1 MHMVCAHCFAEI
13 FSLGETPW
21 PGVGDMEV
29 VRNVRLG
36 KKMDPPARC
45 PPAVYEIM
53 SGCWETSPGD
63 RPTAASMLQSL
74 EQLGPDDLV
83 TERRGSVLLLKY
95 EASYHA
101 NPLYRGKARQGEA
114 DEDEEG
120 SRL

>member
-1 MHMVCAHCFAEI
+1 
-13 FSLGETPW
+13 
-21 PGVGDMEV
+21 MEV

-53 SGCWETSPGD
+53 SSCWETSPGD

-83 TERRGSVLLLKY
+83 TERRGSVLLLKSDV
-95 EASYHA
+95 SYHA
-101 NPLYRGKARQGEA
+101 NPLYRTGHQPEVGQSSTTDEH
-114 DEDEEG
+114 DEDG
-120 SRL
+120 AHL